1 MKLLRLM
8 FLTNKYLSINYM
20 SFNNILQTTKIEIL
34 ELFNIEPNELKG
46 DFQKLYY
53 LIIAFENKK
62 FIKNNN
68 IKKFNSFI
76 TNNNNIDRVGKFNDI
91 LINLLK
97 QLNLIN
103 NNNTNRINFIRILE
117 LSFSSKIKFLFNREK
132 IMGLKVAKSLAN
144 NNYNQNG
151 GKKIKK

>member
-46 DFQKLYY
+46 DFQKLYH
-53 LIIAFENKK
+53 LIMAFENNKNIKDNIIKK
-62 FIKNNN
+62 FNNNIKNNN
-68 IKKFNSFI
+68 
-76 TNNNNIDRVGKFNDI
+76 NIGRVRKFNDI
-91 LINLLK
+91 LINLLT